1 MDEQIAQRLANL
13 QALQEAGA
21 EAYPY
26 RFEVDSHA
34 AQILQRHAGAA
45 PEMAW
50 PEPVRL
56 AGRVTSFRRMGKIT
70 FSHLQ
75 DETDNI
81 QLQFSREGTAA
92 YELLKK
98 LDVGDLIGVS
108 GYVLT
113 TKTGE
118 ITVKVE
124 NYQLLAKSLHPLP
137 DKWHG
142 IKDKQVRYR
151 QRYLDLMIS
160 PEVRQVFR
168 IRSRVVSYLREF
180 FNRREFL
187 EVETPVLQALA
198 GGAEARP
205 FITHHHALGQD
216 FSLRIALELALKR
229 LLVGGFERVY
239 ELGRVFRNEGI
250 DSEHNPEF
258 TMLEC
263 YWAYADYQDM
273 AELVEELLQGLAIE
287 IHGTAEFDYQ
297 GRELSLAR
305 PFARISFMESLQRAA
320 GIDFDLLDLPLLR
333 TWSRQRHPEL
343 AGVPDHKLLD
353 KLFGIYVEPEL
364 FQPTFVVDFP
374 ELLSPLAKR
383 HRSRAGLVERWDLYI
398 AGLEIAPAYSEL
410 NDPLDQRR
418 RFNEQARRREAGD
431 LESNPLDEDFLLA
444 LEYGMPPAAGMGI
457 GIDRLAMI
465 LANQP
470 SLRDVLLFPLLRREA
485 LEAE

>member
-1 MDEQIAQRLANL
+1 MDDQTAQRLVNL
-13 QALQEAGA
+13 QAWQAAGG

-34 AQILQRHAGAA
+34 DIILARYAGAP
-45 PEMAW
+45 PESAW
-50 PEPVRL
+50 PEPVSL
-56 AGRVTSFRRMGKIT
+56 AGRVMSFRRMGKIT
-70 FSHLQ
+70 FAHLQ
-75 DETDNI
+75 DQTASI
-81 QLQFSREGTAA
+81 QLQFSREATTN
-92 YELLKK
+92 YDLLKK
-98 LDVGDLIGVS
+98 LDVGDLVGVS
-108 GYVLT
+108 GSVFT

-118 ITVKVE
+118 ITIKVE
-124 NYQLLAKSLHPLP
+124 DYLLLAKALHPLP

-142 IKDKQVRYR
+142 IKDKEVRYR

-160 PEVRQVFR
+160 PEVREVFR
-168 IRSRVVSYLREF
+168 TRSRMVGYLREF
-180 FNRREFL
+180 FNRRDFL

-205 FITHHHALGQD
+205 FTTHHHALGQD

-239 ELGRVFRNEGI
+239 EIGRVFRNEGI

-273 AELVEELLQGLAIE
+273 ADLVEELLLGLVQE
-287 IHGTAEFDYQ
+287 IYGSSKFIYQ
-297 GRELSLAR
+297 GREISFAR
-305 PFARISFMESLQRAA
+305 PFARISFVESLKQAA
-320 GIDFDLLDLPLLR
+320 GIDFDPLDLGLLR
-333 TWSRQRHPEL
+333 NWSREHHPEL
-343 AGVPDHKLLD
+343 TGVPDHKLLD
-353 KLFGIYVEPEL
+353 KIFGIYVEPGL
-364 FQPTFVVDFP
+364 FQPTFVTDFP
-374 ELLSPLAKR
+374 EVLSPLAKR
-383 HRSRAGLVERWDLYI
+383 HRQIPGLVERWDLYI

-410 NDPLDQRR
+410 NDPIDQRR
-418 RFNEQARRREAGD
+418 RFTEQARRREAGD

-457 GIDRLAMI
+457 GVDRLAMI
-465 LANQP
+465 LTNQA

-485 LEAE
+485 VEAQ